1 MPTPVA
7 PSDSVLFRNLS
18 FLNSSLDIADCRDFA
33 HARNCIFSI
42 ANSKLNTIFTAWQ
55 LSCVSPSSIHYIPV
69 HVFCHN
75 CREYRH
81 RVVYQTMETFLTY
94 KTISACLYTYTRNSC
109 SICMPILV
117 SLPLHYHSLYNR
129 SQSGAAEQPPP
140 PNVAPDLPLQR

>member
-69 HVFCHN
+69 QCHVFCHN

-109 SICMPILV
+109 SICLFWYRCHCTTIPYTIG
-117 SLPLHYHSLYNR
+117 HSQGRR
-129 SQSGAAEQPPP
+129 SSPPP
-140 PNVAPDLPLQR
+140 QCRP